1 VQSLSEYLPD
11 WYTGG
16 NRGPERELTNSAPFV
31 IDNQPEVSIVSDQV
45 SNGVRRLLLHVRS
58 SRKAPNVSVHVQAD
72 GGILESAAANK
83 SGEQVASA
91 TPSPATPTPAKN
103 DSATPAKKHI
113 VFVYY
118 GMPAAGATLAVGTKS
133 SDKIEVEVIDRS
145 FDLPTVANEER
156 QDRPRSVFQSRSYVD
171 STLVRRSFTF

>member
-1 VQSLSEYLPD
+1 
-11 WYTGG
+11 
-16 NRGPERELTNSAPFV
+16 LTNAAPFV

-45 SNGVRRLLLHVRS
+45 TNGVRRLLLHVRS
-58 SRKAPNVSVHVQAD
+58 SRKAPNVSVHVEAD

-83 SGEQVASA
+83 SGEQIA
-91 TPSPATPTPAKN
+91 TTTPAPATPTPAKN
-103 DSATPAKKHI
+103 DSAAPKKHI

-118 GMPAAGATLAVGTKS
+118 GMPAAGATLAVGTKP